1 MGGSM
6 MVTKKL
12 YTQLEVIEL
21 LKLPP
26 TTIKRWLEYF
36 THFIPVVQRG
46 DSKFFEYESLK
57 VLTRVSEL
65 RQDRYH
71 LGTIVRIL
79 VEEGF
84 PMYST
89 PREMSGPHM
98 DKPGSSA
105 DSEEL
110 KSREQQRRIVSSI
123 LLIADELYRLAG
135 HLDELGH
142 K

>member
-1 MGGSM
+1 

-36 THFIPVVQRG
+36 IHFIPVVQRG

-84 PMYST
+84 PMYCG
-89 PREMSGPHM
+89 PREMSGLHM
-98 DKPGSSA
+98 DKSGISS

-110 KSREQQRRIVSSI
+110 KSKEQQQQRIVSSI

-135 HLDELGH
+135 HLDELGQ